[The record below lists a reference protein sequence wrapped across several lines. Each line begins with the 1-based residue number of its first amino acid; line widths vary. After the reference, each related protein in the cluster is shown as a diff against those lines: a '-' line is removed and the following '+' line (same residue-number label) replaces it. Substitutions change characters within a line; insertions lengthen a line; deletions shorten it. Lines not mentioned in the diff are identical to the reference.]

1 MSKHL
6 KRLAAPRSWP
16 VRRKTNAWV
25 ARPQPGPHPLSRSIP
40 LQIIVRDILSLVDSR
55 SEARKVLASRA
66 VLVDNR
72 VVTEPKRAVGLMD
85 TVSIPKMDAHYRVL
99 VDYRG
104 MLALVPIAKSETS
117 WKLARVERKMNLR
130 GRKWQIGLHD
140 GRSIRMDKCPLRA
153 GDTLKI
159 EVPSQ
164 RVVEHYPF
172 APGNV
177 AYIIGGS
184 HVGQVARVEG
194 VDVVRSS
201 APNLVRFREG
211 FSTTRNHVFIA
222 GTQQAGIKVPETQR
236 GGQGR

>member
-16 VRRKTNAWV
+16 IKRKSSAWI
-25 ARPQPGPHPLSRSIP
+25 ARPQPGPHRLERALP
-40 LQIIVRDILSLVDSR
+40 LQVIVRDILHLVDNR

-72 VVTEPKRAVGLMD
+72 VVTEPKRGLGLMD
-85 TVSIPKMDAHYRVL
+85 TVSIPKMDAHFRVL

-104 MLALVPIAKSETS
+104 MLALVPIPKGETS
-117 WKLARVERKMNLR
+117 WKLARVERKVNLP

-140 GRSIRMDKCPLRA
+140 GRSIRMDKCPLRT

-172 APGNV
+172 AAGNV

-194 VDVVRSS
+194 IDVVRSS
-201 APNLVRFREG
+201 ATNLVRFREG
-211 FSTTRNHVFIA
+211 FSTTKNHVFIA
-222 GTQQAGIKVPETQR
+222 GTQQPGIKVPESQR
-236 GGQGR
+236 GGGT